1 MINTAV
7 IPAAGLG
14 TRLLSFTKETP
25 KEMVALFSSTKGQTI
40 VQPLIERIFLQLY
53 DAGIRN
59 FHIIVGKKKRAIE
72 DHFTPELVKLEGN
85 ENKNFKFLIE
95 DFYRKIEKSHIVWI
109 NQNTPQGFGAAILSA
124 KESVGNKPFLVHAGD
139 AFVRGNSQHISKL
152 IKIHEQ
158 YDGDV
163 TLYVRKI
170 VNPKAYGVAET
181 KNYKNNIFKLIKVEE
196 KPAKPKSD
204 FALMPIYVFNKKIF
218 DALQDIKLG
227 VRNEIQLTDG
237 IQRLLE
243 WNDNGFAIKF
253 QHPNDCID
261 IGTPEN
267 YFQALKVSFK
277 DSRKSKSV

>member
-1 MINTAV
+1 LINTAV

-14 TRLLSFTKETP
+14 TRLLSFTKEQP
-25 KEMVALFSSTKGQTI
+25 KEMVALFSSTKNQII

-72 DHFTPELVKLEGN
+72 DHFTPDLVNLKGN
-85 ENKNFKFLIE
+85 SNKNFKFMIE
-95 DFYRKIEKSHIVWI
+95 DFYKKIEKSHIVWI

-152 IKIHEQ
+152 IKTHDQ
-158 YDGDV
+158 YGGDV

-170 VNPKAYGVAET
+170 INPKAYGVAET
-181 KNYKNNIFKLIKVEE
+181 KNYKNNIYKLIKVEE
-196 KPAKPKSD
+196 KPAKPKTN

-218 DALQDIKLG
+218 DALQDIKPGLK
-227 VRNEIQLTDG
+227 NELQLTDG
-237 IQRLLE
+237 IQKLLE
-243 WNDNGFAIKF
+243 WNNNGFAIKF
-253 QHPNDCID
+253 KNSNDCID

-267 YFQALKVSFK
+267 YFQALKISFK
-277 DSRKSKSV
+277 DSKKLTSV